1 MVNAADVVGFD
12 VYPIF
17 GYGTP
22 GWLNHPA
29 SGVKQLIQIAE
40 SRPVF
45 IWIES
50 GKGSKWM
57 PYEKQPDVLPH
68 HTHYQVWSALIN
80 GATAIGYFTVCGG
93 GIQISE
99 IYCQKCETTI
109 RCKFELCK
117 FCKLTEHQK
126 YFIEVFIKNR
136 GNIKEIEK
144 ELGIS
149 YPTVRN
155 KLDEVVTALGYHV
168 DQQKNHVNRKEIL
181 ERLSRGEISK
191 DDAIKLLSE

>member
-50 GKGSKWM
+50 GKAANGCHMRNSRMYCSSHPLSGMERLDKWS
-57 PYEKQPDVLPH
+57 Y
-68 HTHYQVWSALIN
+68 
-80 GATAIGYFTVCGG
+80 AIGYFTVCGAVFR
-93 GIQISE
+93 
-99 IYCQKCETTI
+99 Y
-109 RCKFELCK
+109 
-117 FCKLTEHQK
+117 QK
-126 YFIEVFIKNR
+126 YIAKNA
-136 GNIKEIEK
+136 K
-144 ELGIS
+144 L
-149 YPTVRN
+149 N
-155 KLDEVVTALGYHV
+155 KK
-168 DQQKNHVNRKEIL
+168 QI
-181 ERLSRGEISK
+181 
-191 DDAIKLLSE
+191 